1 MESVMDE
8 SVLPSWFQNEKFW
21 YSGRGRE
28 LAHNCSRGILASSVL
43 YLPLIWA
50 LHRIMRHRSPLKM
63 STFTVLW
70 NLSLS
75 GLSLLGVIT
84 LVFGQ
89 WRSLLHLNVPE
100 TDYLPSTRAAI
111 TTFALTKV
119 FEYGDTVVLVLK
131 KKPLTFLHCFH
142 HLLTALYSLHA
153 QLVDASYAH
162 FFAMFNLSI
171 HTVMYFYYAM
181 TAVLSAIPP
190 NKQTDSASVSRSMVM
205 AFQYSMKSVLQSI
218 RPYITISQVVQ
229 MFAGL
234 ALSTNATLSSST
246 VPSQRLN
253 AYLATAMYCAFTFLF
268 THFFITNYIT
278 PKKTARMQPSK
289 GAAGSVNDAKLLPA
303 IGESQATGSVSFGAG
318 VVQRSKLSE
327 HQADTLSMERT
338 RMRSA
343 G

>member
-28 LAHNCSRGILASSVL
+28 LAQNCSHGILASSVL
-43 YLPLIWA
+43 YLPIIWA
-50 LHRIMRHRSPLKM
+50 LHRIMRHRSPMKI
-63 STFTVLW
+63 STFTILW

-84 LVFGQ
+84 LVLGQ
-89 WRSLLHLNVPE
+89 WRSLIHLNVPE

-119 FEYGDTVVLVLK
+119 FEYGDTFLLVLK

-181 TAVLSAIPP
+181 SAVLSAIPS
-190 NKQTDSASVSRSMVM
+190 NKQTDSTNASSSMMM

-218 RPYITISQVVQ
+218 RPYITISQVAQ

-234 ALSTNATLSSST
+234 ALSTYAALSGST
-246 VPSQRLN
+246 PPSQLLN
-253 AYLATAMYCAFTFLF
+253 AYLATGMYCAFTYLF
-268 THFFITNYIT
+268 TNFFITNYIT
-278 PKKTARMQPSK
+278 PKKTVRMQLSK
-289 GAAGSVNDAKLLPA
+289 GTAGLEKDAKILHA
-303 IGESQATGSVSFGAG
+303 VGEAQATGSVSFGPG
-318 VVQRSKLSE
+318 VVQRNKLSE
-327 HQADTLSMERT
+327 HQAGALSMERN